1 MKVVHIESGLGNQ
14 MLDYCEYLALRHA
27 QPTEAC
33 YIETLTFDI
42 PECDEVFSHWN
53 GYELDRVFGINEPNI
68 RELFTDKQW
77 SNILLNIKKSQ
88 FWVRNWNWPVY
99 FCEAFRSEGLELN
112 NARGDFEKE
121 SVTAYWLRRLSW
133 TRVYNRAPVVWLRE
147 LYQIS
152 THNNLMMIYKSGNQN
167 KFIKSDADRLFYKGT
182 ENALTGHRLGFQKQ
196 GNHIELIDREIRQAF
211 IFPPLTDDKN
221 RSFSEYIKDHE
232 SVAIHVRRG
241 DMLRFNGVY
250 YKTGYFK
257 RAVKYIKDK
266 IQNPVFIFF
275 CDPESN
281 EFCRN
286 NLNVFSLSEK
296 DKIHFVNWN
305 MGRESYRDMQLM
317 SFCKHNIITN
327 SSFGWWG
334 AYLNENPNK
343 ITISPEID
351 INTTHHF

>member
-27 QPTEAC
+27 QPEEVC
-33 YIETLTFDI
+33 YVETLTFDI
-42 PECDEVFSHWN
+42 PECNGFFSQWY
-53 GYELDRVFGINEPNI
+53 GYELDSIFGIKAPNI

-77 SNILLNIKKSQ
+77 NNILLHIKKSQ
-88 FWVRNWNWPVY
+88 FWVKNWNWPVY
-99 FCEAFRSEGLELN
+99 FCEAFHSEGLELN
-112 NARGDFEKE
+112 NIRGDFEEEK
-121 SVTAYWLRRLSW
+121 VTAVLLRKLSQTSLYNKAPVAWLRVLF
-133 TRVYNRAPVVWLRE
+133 
-147 LYQIS
+147 QIS
-152 THNNLMMIYKSGNQN
+152 LHNYIINIYKSKNQN
-167 KFIKSDADRLFYKGT
+167 KFIKSDADMLFYKGT
-182 ENALTGHRLGFQKQ
+182 EDALIGHRLSFLKRS
-196 GNHIELIDREIRQAF
+196 NNIELIDREIRQAF
-211 IFPPLTDDKN
+211 IFPSLTDEKN
-221 RSFSEYIKDHE
+221 RLFSDYIKRHE

-241 DMLRFNGVY
+241 DMLQFNGAY

-275 CDPESN
+275 SDSGSS
-281 EFCRN
+281 EFCRE
-286 NLNVFSLSEK
+286 NLNIFSLSGK
-296 DKIHFVNWN
+296 DKIYFVDWN
-305 MGRESYRDMQLM
+305 AGRDSYRDMQLM
-317 SFCKHNIITN
+317 SLCKHNIITN